1 MDFPEHLEQENR
13 ALRERLSQL
22 TEASA
27 RINDSP
33 DVESLLQE
41 VVDSARLLTGS
52 LYGVIVLLHSTGQV
66 EDCLTSGLTPDET
79 NQLSDMPG
87 GLRIAEYLSEM
98 QEPLRLQDFQSHARA
113 LGLPEFSPPMP
124 VSSPLSLLAAP
135 IRHRGERLGAIYV
148 ASKES
153 GREFTPEDE
162 QTLVIFSSQA
172 AMVIGNAR
180 DYRGEQRAGTD
191 LETLV
196 DTAPIGMLAVDPR
209 TGSLVLAN
217 REARRILSDSSE
229 PETTDEELLNGVAIR
244 RADGQKFSLAEFPLA
259 EVLSTDET
267 IHTQEIAIQIPGGRS
282 VSILVNATPIRSADG
297 GVATLVMT
305 MQDMGPLRELEQ
317 LRSDFL
323 GIVGHEL
330 RTPLSSIK
338 GSASTLMESASSLDP
353 AEIHQFYRIINEQ
366 ADYMRELISDLVDVA
381 SIETGTLSIR
391 TEPANVSRLVDDAKN
406 TFLSSGGRDNI
417 HIYLAPDLPSIMA
430 DRRRIIQILNNLLT
444 NAARNS
450 HSSSAIRISA
460 EADSEYVTLTV
471 ADDGRGLSPEHLP
484 QLFRKFSNIDERD
497 RARDLG
503 LGLGLAICKG
513 IVDAHGGR
521 IWAESDGLGL
531 GSRFMFRVPVTEET
545 ASAPIANSSRGA
557 ARHRRTSRAGLRRVL
572 AVDDDPWTL
581 RQVRDSLTNAGY
593 EPHVTGDPE
602 EVASLMESF
611 APDVVLLD
619 LMLPGTD
626 GIELMSSILAEY
638 DVPVMFLSAYVQDE
652 VIARAFEMGAVDYVI
667 KPFSPVEL
675 AARVRAALRKET
687 RHPVA
692 YAFGDLIIDYAAGSV
707 SVAGTTVDMTAIE
720 FRLLTELSVNAGS
733 VMTHD
738 HLLQRVWGENR
749 TGDARPLRTV
759 VKNLRRKL
767 GDSSSNPKYIL
778 TVSGMGYRMARAE
791 Q

>member
-13 ALRERLSQL
+13 TLRERLSQL

-41 VVDSARLLTGS
+41 VVDSARLLTDS

-66 EDCLTSGLTPDET
+66 EDRLTSGLTPDET

-87 GLRIAEYLSEM
+87 GLRISEFLSEM

-113 LGLPEFSPPMP
+113 LGLPELRSPRP
-124 VSSPLSLLAAP
+124 VNSPLSLLAAP

-162 QTLVIFSSQA
+162 QTLVMFASQA
-172 AMVIGNAR
+172 AVAIGNAR
-180 DYRGEQRAGTD
+180 NYRDEQRAGTD

-196 DTAPIGMLAVDPR
+196 DTAPIGILAVDPR
-209 TGSLVLAN
+209 SGSLVLVN
-217 REARRILSDSSE
+217 REARRILSDPSE
-229 PETTDEELLNGVAIR
+229 PETTDEELLNRVAIR
-244 RADGQKFSLAEFPLA
+244 RADGHQFSLAEFPLA
-259 EVLSTDET
+259 EVLSADET
-267 IHTQEIAIQIPGGRS
+267 IHTEEIAIQVPGGRS

-297 GVATLVMT
+297 GVETLVMT
-305 MQDMGPLRELEQ
+305 MQDMGPLRHLEQ

-338 GSASTLMESASSLDP
+338 GSASTLLESASSLDP

-406 TFLSSGGRDNI
+406 TLLSSGGRDNI

-444 NAARNS
+444 NASRNS

-460 EADSEYVTLTV
+460 EADSEYVTITV

-484 QLFRKFSNIDERD
+484 QLFRKSSNIDERD
-497 RARDLG
+497 RARD

-531 GSRFMFRVPVTEET
+531 GSRFMFTVPVTEEP
-545 ASAPIANSSRGA
+545 ASAPPYNSSRGA
-557 ARHRRTSRAGLRRVL
+557 ARHRRSGRAGVRRVL

-593 EPHVTGDPE
+593 ELHVTGDPT

-619 LMLPGTD
+619 LMLPGAD

-692 YAFGDLIIDYAAGSV
+692 YAFEDLIIDYAAGSV

-767 GDSSSNPKYIL
+767 GDSSSNPTYIL
-778 TVSGMGYRMARAE
+778 TVPGMGYRMVRAE

>member
-1 MDFPEHLEQENR
+1 MAFPEQLDQENR

-22 TEASA
+22 TEASL

-41 VVDSARLLTGS
+41 VVDGARLLTSS
-52 LYGVIVLLHSTGQV
+52 LYGVIILLHSSGQV
-66 EDCLTSGLTPDET
+66 EDYLTSGLTPDET
-79 NQLSDMPG
+79 NQLSDTPG
-87 GLRIAEYLSEM
+87 GLRISEYLSEM
-98 QEPLRLQDFQSHARA
+98 QEPLRLQDFQSYARA
-113 LGLPEFSPPMP
+113 QGLPEFRAPRP
-124 VSSPLSLLAAP
+124 VGSPLSLLAAP
-135 IRHRGERLGAIYV
+135 IRHRGQRLGAIYV
-148 ASKES
+148 AEKES
-153 GREFTPEDE
+153 GCEFTPDDE
-162 QTLVIFSSQA
+162 QALVMLASQA
-172 AMVIGNAR
+172 AVAIGNAR
-180 DYRGEQRAGTD
+180 YYRAEQRARTD

-196 DTAPIGMLAVDPR
+196 NNVSIGLLIVDPR
-209 TGSLVLAN
+209 TGSLVLVN
-217 REARRILSDSSE
+217 REARRILSNPSE
-229 PETTDEELLNGVAIR
+229 PETTDGELLNRVAIR
-244 RADGQKFSLAEFPLA
+244 RADGQKFSLAEFPITEEL
-259 EVLSTDET
+259 T
-267 IHTQEIAIQIPGGRS
+267 IQVPGGS
-282 VSILVNATPIRSADG
+282 NVSTLVNATPIRSADG

-305 MQDMGPLRELEQ
+305 IQDVGPPRELEQ
-317 LRSDFL
+317 MRSDFL

-338 GSASTLMESASSLDP
+338 GSASTLLESASSLDP

-366 ADYMRELISDLVDVA
+366 ADYMRELISDLIDVT

-391 TEPANVSRLVDDAKN
+391 TEPANVSRLVDYAKN

-417 HIYLAPDLPSIMA
+417 HIYLAPDLPFIMA
-430 DRRRIIQILNNLLT
+430 DKRRIIQILNNLLT

-450 HSSSAIRISA
+450 HSSSSIRISA
-460 EADSEYVTLTV
+460 EADSEYVTITI
-471 ADDGRGLSPEHLP
+471 ADDGRGLSPEQLP
-484 QLFRKFSNIDERD
+484 QLFRKFSNMDEQD

-503 LGLGLAICKG
+503 LGLSICKG
-513 IVDAHGGR
+513 IVDAHGGH

-531 GSRFMFRVPVTEET
+531 GSRFIFTVPVTEEI
-545 ASAPIANSSRGA
+545 ASTPPANSSRGA
-557 ARHRRTSRAGLRRVL
+557 ARHRRSGRADLRRVL

-581 RQVRDSLTNAGY
+581 RQVRDSLSNAGY
-593 EPHVTGDPE
+593 EPHVTGDPK

-619 LMLPGTD
+619 LMLPGAD

-692 YAFGDLIIDYAAGSV
+692 YAFEDLIIDYAAGSV
-707 SVAGTTVDMTAIE
+707 SVSGTTVDMTAIE
-720 FRLLTELSVNAGS
+720 FQLLTELSVNAGS

-767 GDSSSNPKYIL
+767 GDSSGNPTYIL
-778 TVSGMGYRMARAE
+778 TVPGMGYRMARE
-791 Q
+791 GQ